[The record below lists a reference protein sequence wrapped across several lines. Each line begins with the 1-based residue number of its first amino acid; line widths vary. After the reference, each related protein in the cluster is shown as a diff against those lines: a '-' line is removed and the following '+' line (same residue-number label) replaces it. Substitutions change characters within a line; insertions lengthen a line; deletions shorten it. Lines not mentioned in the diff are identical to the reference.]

1 MGKINELISRRRQTF
16 NFKIKAEVDSDKY
29 VTETI
34 LERKSER
41 KKIHKTGNGKQ

>member
-1 MGKINELISRRRQTF
+1 MGKINELISRRRLNL
-16 NFKIKAEVDSDKY
+16 NFKIKAEINSDKY

-41 KKIHKTGNGKQ
+41 KKIDKTVNGKQ